1 MRPSATPLNAC
12 QSGAAGKQLEAA
24 VATRLLQGGV
34 APVVA
39 MACSVYAVAAAQFM
53 AAFYERLFAG
63 DTVSA
68 AVTAGRQRLFRHPGR
83 PSPKGDLPLADWV
96 VARAGVRA
104 RSLLAVVEEPTA
116 GNY

>member
-1 MRPSATPLNAC
+1 MFSKLDGLTRFLAPL
-12 QSGAAGKQLEAA
+12 LP
-24 VATRLLQGGV
+24 
-34 APVVA
+34 AP
-39 MACSVYAVAAAQFM
+39 
-53 AAFYERLFAG
+53 LFAG

-116 GNY
+116 GDY

>member
-1 MRPSATPLNAC
+1 VRPSATPLNAC

-24 VATRLLQGGV
+24 VATRLLQGRV

-53 AAFYERLFAG
+53 AAFYERLF
-63 DTVSA
+63 
-68 AVTAGRQRLFRHPGR
+68 RHPGR
-83 PSPKGDLPLADWV
+83 PSPKGDLPLAGWV

-116 GNY
+116 GDY